1 MNRESNFE
9 MFRYFLESYFN
20 VSANYDELE
29 EVINEFNLENIKYRK
44 RLLTE
49 LQTILQ
55 LQDWDFVHE
64 FVRLNGMR
72 KMDKDKL
79 EWFIRFIQEHV
90 KTK

>member
-44 RLLTE
+44 RLITE

-64 FVRLNGMR
+64 FVRANGMR

-79 EWFIRFIQEHV
+79 
-90 KTK
+90 K

>member
-1 MNRESNFE
+1 MNRESNFD

-29 EVINEFNLENIKYRK
+29 EVIHEFNLENIKYRK
-44 RLLTE
+44 RLSTE
-49 LQTILQ
+49 LQMILQ

-64 FVRLNGMR
+64 FVRVNGMR

-79 EWFIRFIQEHV
+79 EWFIRFIQEHI
-90 KTK
+90 KAK

>member
-55 LQDWDFVHE
+55 LQDWEFVHE
-64 FVRLNGMR
+64 FVRVNGMR

-79 EWFIRFIQEHV
+79 EWFIRFIQEHI
-90 KTK
+90 KAK

>member
-1 MNRESNFE
+1 MNRESNFD

-44 RLLTE
+44 RLSTE

-55 LQDWDFVHE
+55 MQDWDFVHE
-64 FVRLNGMR
+64 FVRENGMR

-79 EWFIRFIQEHV
+79 EWLIRFIQDHV
-90 KTK
+90 RTR

>member
-64 FVRLNGMR
+64 FVRVNGMR

-79 EWFIRFIQEHV
+79 EWFIRFIQEHI
-90 KTK
+90 KAK